1 MAGVNKAILLGR
13 VGKDP
18 EIKNFQNG
26 GSIANFSIA
35 TSEEWK
41 DKKTGEKKSKT
52 DWHNISC
59 NNPNLVSVIEKYVHK
74 GDMIYIEGKNRTR
87 SWEKEG
93 KTTYITEIIVD
104 SIQLIGGKR
113 NESSE
118 SSNSE
123 DTSAPTTSTN
133 VTGDDLPF

>member
-1 MAGVNKAILLGR
+1 MASVNKAILLGR

-41 DKKTGEKKSKT
+41 DKATGEKKSKT

-59 NNPNLVSVIEKYVHK
+59 NNPNLVNVIQQYVHK
-74 GDMIYIEGKNRTR
+74 GDMIYVEGKNRTR

-93 KTTYITEIIVD
+93 KTTYITEVIVD
-104 SIQLIGGKR
+104 SIVLMNNKR
-113 NESSE
+113 SSE
-118 SSNSE
+118 DGGYDHSEPKSQTSDRQTLE
-123 DTSAPTTSTN
+123 DT
-133 VTGDDLPF
+133 LPF